1 MVVTQARSITVW
13 RKVSMT
19 AHGLIDTTE
28 MYLRTVF
35 ELEEEGIAP
44 LRARIAER
52 LAQSGPTVSQTVAR
66 MERDGLLH
74 VAGDR
79 QLALTDAGRT
89 LATRVMRKHRL
100 AECLLVSVIQMPW
113 EEVHIEAC
121 RWEHVISEAVERRL
135 FEMLG
140 HPDRCP
146 HGNIIPGLDELATDS
161 GETATS
167 SDATMIDV
175 TRDNSESVRV
185 TVTRITEQLQSDLD
199 LMLKLKRAGIQPGR
213 EVLLGSVDDGVRVS
227 GEDSAGSMAPVDLPA
242 EVASHVF
249 VSKE

>member
-1 MVVTQARSITVW
+1 V
-13 RKVSMT
+13 T

-35 ELEEEGIAP
+35 ELEEEGIVP
-44 LRARIAER
+44 MRARIAER

-74 VAGDR
+74 LAGDR
-79 QLALTDAGRT
+79 QLALSETGRT

-100 AECLLVSVIQMPW
+100 AECLLVSVINLPW

-121 RWEHVISEAVERRL
+121 RWEHVMSESVERRI
-135 FEMLG
+135 FELLG

-146 HGNIIPGLDELATDS
+146 HGNVIPGLDELVSGQGAPGDGKSDEAMTD
-161 GETATS
+161 
-167 SDATMIDV
+167 V
-175 TRDNSESVRV
+175 VRGAAENV
-185 TVTRITEQLQSDLD
+185 RATVTRITEHVQSDLV

-213 EVLLGSVDDGVRVS
+213 RVLLAAAEGGVRVC
-227 GEDSAGSMAPVDLPA
+227 GGVDGGDGPDGPGAVAPVDLPA
-242 EVASHVF
+242 EVGAHVF
-249 VSKE
+249 VSRE

>member
-1 MVVTQARSITVW
+1 
-13 RKVSMT
+13 MT
-19 AHGLIDTTE
+19 AQGLIDTTE

-35 ELEEEGIAP
+35 ELEEEGIVP

-79 QLALTDAGRT
+79 QLSLSEHGRT

-100 AECLLVSVIQMPW
+100 AECLLVSVIELPW

-121 RWEHVISEAVERRL
+121 RWEHVISENVERRL

-140 HPDRCP
+140 YPVRCP
-146 HGNIIPGLDELATDS
+146 HGNVIPGLDELGLPVKDQID
-161 GETATS
+161 ETASGSGDEAMTNAAS
-167 SDATMIDV
+167 REPAPVVVQRI
-175 TRDNSESVRV
+175 SEQ
-185 TVTRITEQLQSDLD
+185 IQSDLA
-199 LMLKLKRAGIQPGR
+199 LMLKLKRTGIQPGR
-213 EVLLGSVDDGVRVS
+213 EVMLAASDDGVRVTCD
-227 GEDSAGSMAPVDLPA
+227 DSADGAEAELPREIA
-242 EVASHVF
+242 AHVF
-249 VSKE
+249 VSRP

>member
-1 MVVTQARSITVW
+1 
-13 RKVSMT
+13 MT

-28 MYLRTVF
+28 MYLRTVY
-35 ELEEEGIAP
+35 ELEEEGIVP

-100 AECLLVSVIQMPW
+100 AECLLVSVIQLPW

-121 RWEHVISEAVERRL
+121 RWEHVISESVERRL
-135 FEMLG
+135 YELLG
-140 HPDRCP
+140 HPERCP
-146 HGNIIPGLDELATDS
+146 HGNPIPGLGELATEAGEPEAAIDS
-161 GETATS
+161 
-167 SDATMIDV
+167 TMIDV
-175 TRDNSESVRV
+175 TAGVAGTVRAK
-185 TVTRITEQLQSDLD
+185 VTRITEQIQSDLD

-213 EVLLGSVDDGVRVS
+213 EVLLGAVGGGVRVH
-227 GEDSAGSMAPVDLPA
+227 GDTVDSAESADLTA

>member
-1 MVVTQARSITVW
+1 V
-13 RKVSMT
+13 T

-35 ELEEEGIAP
+35 ELEEEGIVP

-74 VAGDR
+74 LAGDR
-79 QLALTDAGRT
+79 QLALSESGRV

-100 AECLLVSVIQMPW
+100 AECLLVSVIKLPW

-121 RWEHVISEAVERRL
+121 RWEHVMSESVERRI
-135 FEMLG
+135 FELLG
-140 HPDRCP
+140 QPARCP
-146 HGNIIPGLDELATDS
+146 HGNVIPGLDELASGQAESDQEKPDEPMTDVVR
-161 GETATS
+161 GA
-167 SDATMIDV
+167 AGDV
-175 TRDNSESVRV
+175 RA
-185 TVTRITEQLQSDLD
+185 TVTRITEHVQSDLV

-213 EVLLGSVDDGVRVS
+213 EVVLGAVDGAVRVC
-227 GEDSAGSMAPVDLPA
+227 GVDVDGTDADGPGAVAPADLPA
-242 EVASHVF
+242 DVAAHVF
-249 VSKE
+249 VSRVVARDQSVQ

>member
-1 MVVTQARSITVW
+1 
-13 RKVSMT
+13 
-19 AHGLIDTTE
+19 

-35 ELEEEGIAP
+35 ELEEEGIVP

-79 QLALTDAGRT
+79 QLALTDAGRA

-121 RWEHVISEAVERRL
+121 RWEHVISESVERRL
-135 FEMLG
+135 YELLG
-140 HPDRCP
+140 HPERCP
-146 HGNIIPGLDELATDS
+146 HGNVIPGLEELVTEVAAAAPAHDQ
-161 GETATS
+161 
-167 SDATMIDV
+167 TMTDV
-175 TRDNSESVRV
+175 THGSKETVRA
-185 TVTRITEQLQSDLD
+185 TVTRITEQLQSDLE
-199 LMLKLKRAGIQPGR
+199 LMLKLKQAGIQPGR
-213 EVLLGSVDDGVRVS
+213 EVLLGAVQGGVRVS
-227 GEDSAGSMAPVDLPA
+227 GADTAVAEDLPA

-249 VSKE
+249 VSRE

>member
-1 MVVTQARSITVW
+1 
-13 RKVSMT
+13 MT

-35 ELEEEGIAP
+35 ELEEEGIVP

-100 AECLLVSVIQMPW
+100 AECLLVSVIQLPW

-121 RWEHVISEAVERRL
+121 RWEHVISESVERRL
-135 FEMLG
+135 YEMLG
-140 HPDRCP
+140 HPERCP
-146 HGNIIPGLDELATDS
+146 HGNLIPGLDELAAS
-161 GETATS
+161 PEHAG
-167 SDATMIDV
+167 DAAPDV
-175 TRDNSESVRV
+175 TMADFIHAAREPARS
-185 TVTRITEQLQSDLD
+185 TVTRITEQLQSDMG

-213 EVLLGSVDDGVRVS
+213 EVSLAAVEGGVRVC
-227 GEDSAGSMAPVDLPA
+227 GEDGAGVAEPIDLPA

>member
-1 MVVTQARSITVW
+1 
-13 RKVSMT
+13 MT

-79 QLALTDAGRT
+79 QLALTDAGRA

-121 RWEHVISEAVERRL
+121 RWEHVISESVERRL
-135 FEMLG
+135 FDLLG

-146 HGNIIPGLDELATDS
+146 HGNIIPGLDEL
-161 GETATS
+161 ETETEAVTAER
-167 SDATMIDV
+167 DATMIDV
-175 TRDNSESVRV
+175 TRGTHETVRV

-213 EVLLGSVDDGVRVS
+213 EVLLGAADDGVRVC
-227 GEDSAGSMAPVDLPA
+227 GEEGAGTAASVDLTA

>member
-1 MVVTQARSITVW
+1 V
-13 RKVSMT
+13 T

-35 ELEEEGIAP
+35 ELEEEGIVP

-79 QLALTDAGRT
+79 QLALTHAGRT

-121 RWEHVISEAVERRL
+121 RWEHVISESVERRL
-135 FEMLG
+135 YELLG

-146 HGNIIPGLDELATDS
+146 HGNVIPGLGELVNEASAAPAANDS
-161 GETATS
+161 
-167 SDATMIDV
+167 TMIDV
-175 TRDNSESVRV
+175 TREVGGTVRV

-213 EVLLGSVDDGVRVS
+213 EVLLGSVEGGVRVC
-227 GEDSAGSMAPVDLPA
+227 GEGSAGGASADLPA

-249 VSKE
+249 VSTE

>member
-1 MVVTQARSITVW
+1 
-13 RKVSMT
+13 MT

-28 MYLRTVF
+28 MYLRTVY
-35 ELEEEGIAP
+35 ELEEEGIVP

-52 LAQSGPTVSQTVAR
+52 LSQSGPTVSQTVAR

-79 QLALTDAGRT
+79 QLALSETGRA

-100 AECLLVSVIQMPW
+100 AECLLVSVIKLPW

-121 RWEHVISEAVERRL
+121 RWEHVISESVERRL
-135 FEMLG
+135 FELLG

-146 HGNIIPGLDELATDS
+146 HGNVIPGLEELIA
-161 GETATS
+161 
-167 SDATMIDV
+167 
-175 TRDNSESVRV
+175 ESVTVPGLAKPDEPMTDVVRGAAGTIRA
-185 TVTRITEQLQSDLD
+185 TVTRITEQIQSDLV

-213 EVLLGSVDDGVRVS
+213 EVLLGAVKGGVRVC
-227 GEDSAGSMAPVDLPA
+227 GEDGAGAVAPADLPA

-249 VSKE
+249 VSRE

>member
-1 MVVTQARSITVW
+1 
-13 RKVSMT
+13 MT

-52 LAQSGPTVSQTVAR
+52 LSQSGPTVSQTVAR

-79 QLALTDAGRT
+79 HLALTDTGRA

-100 AECLLVSVIQMPW
+100 AECLLVSVIQLPW

-121 RWEHVISEAVERRL
+121 RWEHVISESVERRL
-135 FEMLG
+135 FELLG
-140 HPDRCP
+140 HPERCP
-146 HGNIIPGLDELATDS
+146 HGNLIPGLAELMGAATDPS
-161 GETATS
+161 EQRKPDEPMT
-167 SDATMIDV
+167 DAARAAAGPANVI
-175 TRDNSESVRV
+175 
-185 TVTRITEQLQSDLD
+185 VTRITEHVQSDLV

-213 EVLLGSVDDGVRVS
+213 KVLLGAVKGGGVRVS
-227 GEDSAGSMAPVDLPA
+227 GGGGDTDGAGAAELPED
-242 EVASHVF
+242 VAAHVF
-249 VSKE
+249 VSRE